1 MLNALYGIT
10 LENTKHQTPN
20 TKHQTLL
27 SMNANILVVDDTPA
41 NLRLLVGIL
50 KDQGYKVR
58 PAPSGR
64 HALSVAQNEAIDVI
78 LLDIMMPEMD
88 GYEVCRHLKAQEVT
102 RDIPILFLSALND
115 TFDKVKA
122 FEAGGVDYITKPF
135 QAEEVLAR
143 VAIQLSRR
151 WYLQEMQRRNKELA
165 LVNQISRLF
174 SSSLDLEQVLQTTLT
189 EIQRVLNAFS
199 TSVWLLDEEADELVC
214 KEMVGPG
221 GEELIGLRLPA
232 GEGITGVVAQH
243 GESVVCP
250 DLFADPRHHSH
261 GKEPD
266 EKSPRSMLSVPLQVT
281 GRVVGVLNVV
291 DPAVNHFSESDLR
304 FVEPIASAAA
314 TAIENAR
321 LYTSVQQSNRLI
333 RTTFG
338 RYLSDEIVQ
347 TILETPDGMTLG
359 GEEQTVTIMMTDI
372 RGFTALCERLSA
384 EDVVAM
390 LNLYFDVMT
399 DIIFRY
405 QGTIDEF
412 IGDGILV
419 MFGAPV
425 QRDDDAQR
433 AVACALDMQLAME
446 EVNRRNR
453 EAGFPE
459 IKIGI
464 GIHTGEVVVGNLGS
478 HKRMK
483 YGLVGHNINLTARI
497 ESYTVGGQILISDD
511 TRQICGGL
519 LRIAHSLEV
528 MPKGVT
534 EPMTL
539 YEVGGI
545 GGKFD
550 LSLPEKQRAE
560 LVPLIASI
568 PLEFTILEGK
578 HAGEHFYT
586 GTIITLS
593 EHEADIE
600 AERACRVLTNLK
612 LTLFDRNHTCLSD
625 AVYAKITDVSSST
638 PPTFRVSF
646 TSIPTEAADVFRQ
659 AVALGNET

>member
-1 MLNALYGIT
+1 
-10 LENTKHQTPN
+10 
-20 TKHQTLL
+20 
-27 SMNANILVVDDTPA
+27 MNANILVVDDTPA
-41 NLRLLVGIL
+41 NLRLLVGLL

-58 PAPSGR
+58 PAPNGK
-64 HALSVAQNEAIDVI
+64 HALKVSRNEAIDVI

-88 GYEVCRHLKAQEVT
+88 GYEVCRQLKAQEAT
-102 RDIPILFLSALND
+102 RDIPVLFLSALND

-143 VAIQLSRR
+143 VETQLSLRR
-151 WYLQEMQRRNKELA
+151 YLQEMQRRNKELA

-174 SSSLDLEQVLQTTLT
+174 SSSLDLDQVLQTTLT

-214 KEMVGPG
+214 KEMIGPG
-221 GEELIGLRLPA
+221 REELIGLRLPA
-232 GEGITGVVAQH
+232 GEGITGWVAQH
-243 GESVVCP
+243 GESLVSP
-250 DLFADPRHHSH
+250 DIYADPRHHQS
-261 GKEPD
+261 GSPPD
-266 EKSPRSMLSVPLQVT
+266 EQSPRSMLSVPLQVT
-281 GRVVGVLNVV
+281 GSVVGVLNVV
-291 DPAVNHFSESDLR
+291 DPAINHFSESDLR

-321 LYTSVQQSNRLI
+321 LYTSVQQRNRLI

-372 RGFTALCERLSA
+372 RGFTAICERLPA
-384 EDVVAM
+384 EQVVAM
-390 LNLYFDVMT
+390 LNQYFDVMT
-399 DIIFRY
+399 DMIFRY

-412 IGDGILV
+412 MGDGILV

-425 QRDDDAQR
+425 RRDDDAQR
-433 AVACALDMQLAME
+433 AVACAVEMQLAME

-459 IKIGI
+459 IQIGI

-478 HKRMK
+478 HQRMK

-497 ESYTVGGQILISDD
+497 ESYTVGGQILISED
-511 TRQICGGL
+511 TRKICGDL
-519 LRIAHSLEV
+519 LRIENSLDV
-528 MPKGVT
+528 IPKGVT
-534 EPMTL
+534 EPMTI
-539 YEVGGI
+539 YDIGGI
-545 GGKFD
+545 AGNFKLF
-550 LSLPEKQRAE
+550 LHQKQRGE
-560 LVPLIASI
+560 LVTLADSI

-578 HAGEHFYT
+578 HASQNFYT
-586 GTIITLS
+586 GKIITLS
-593 EHEADIE
+593 ETEADIE

-612 LTLFDRNHTCLSD
+612 LTLFDSNHTCISD
-625 AVYAKITDVSSST
+625 ALYAKITDVNSSS

-646 TSIPTEAADVFRQ
+646 TSIPPKAGELFTQ
-659 AVALGNET
+659 ALS